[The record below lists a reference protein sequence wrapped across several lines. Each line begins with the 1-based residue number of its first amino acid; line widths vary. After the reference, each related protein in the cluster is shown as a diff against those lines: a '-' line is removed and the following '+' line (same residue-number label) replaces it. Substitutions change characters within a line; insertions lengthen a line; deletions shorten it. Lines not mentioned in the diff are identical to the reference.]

1 MPKAKPTEQDRID
14 QRQRLASLRKT
25 IAGIQ
30 RALLNSRGLERLR
43 LVSDED
49 WQGAEERDKDDN
61 ENSR

>member
-1 MPKAKPTEQDRID
+1 MSKAKLTEQDRID

-49 WQGAEERDKDDN
+49 WRRAEERDA
-61 ENSR
+61 ENG